1 MTIKEVSKKY
11 GISTNPL
18 RYYERVG
25 LFPRVK
31 RTASGIR
38 DFDEEA
44 CDWVEFIK
52 YMRDCGI
59 LCDIVRIVAR
69 NTVRALRCYIVT
81 NAERTARRRVLHEDE
96 RITLLE
102 FLRCTT
108 AMNSKIDIRKALF
121 AGNIVIFSRGFVLL
135 VGVFSRLK

>member
-11 GISTNPL
+11 GISTDTL

-31 RTASGIR
+31 RTASGIC
-38 DFDEEA
+38 DLDEEA

-69 NTVRALRCYIVT
+69 NTVRALSRHIVT